1 VATSAVRAFV
11 ERFGD
16 GDLIACATLQP
27 GLEYVET
34 SFGAWAFRR
43 VGGVSAALG
52 GPWCAPG
59 DRAEMLRRFLR
70 ASRKPMMFYLRGPFA
85 AVCARA
91 GLHTASMGQDR
102 VLDTA
107 ALLREPPKEVRGAL
121 RHTARHDFALREVSL
136 SRLDASLRAQL
147 DDISRDAIG
156 RTDVG
161 REITFLNRP
170 WSSVDDGARRVFLL
184 GQGDS
189 ILGFAVINAIWREGV
204 VGAWLLDLLRFRNTK
219 QWGVWWSV
227 VHAISARLAAEGTSL
242 AVGFAPLHRLA
253 HPEGASRTLALQ
265 LDWMERR
272 LSHVDYLR
280 RLYALK
286 AALPGHWEPRALAS
300 YTSLAP
306 RVVQVFVEA
315 SGVRFASLLGPPLLD
330 VLRRGFAHDA
340 GGARCAAGTR

>member
-1 VATSAVRAFV
+1 V

-16 GDLIACATLQP
+16 GDLIACAALQP

-34 SFGAWAFRR
+34 SFGAWAYRR
-43 VGGVSAALG
+43 VGDVSAALG

-70 ASRKPMMFYLRGPFA
+70 ASRKPLMFYLRGPFA
-85 AVCARA
+85 ETCARA

-121 RHTARHDFALREVSL
+121 RHAARHDFTLREVSL
-136 SRLDASLRAQL
+136 SGLDAALRAQL
-147 DDISRDAIG
+147 DTISRDAIG
-156 RTDVG
+156 RADVG

-204 VGAWLLDLLRFRNTK
+204 GGAWLLDLLRFRETR

-227 VHAISARLAAEGTSL
+227 VHALSARLAAEGTSL

-253 HPEGASRTLALQ
+253 HGRPPVRPSAHRGLPQRLDSAMTTGPMPLRATWCAPPIDTCRRRRTLRA
-265 LDWMERR
+265 
-272 LSHVDYLR
+272 LR
-280 RLYALK
+280 R
-286 AALPGHWEPRALAS
+286 PRGRPHPSGATGVLHLEHVMSNRQLGLTLLLAVA
-300 YTSLAP
+300 TA
-306 RVVQVFVEA
+306 
-315 SGVRFASLLGPPLLD
+315 
-330 VLRRGFAHDA
+330 
-340 GGARCAAGTR
+340 